1 MAYALSGSSRQLII
15 GPDAATCLMLAAS
28 LAPLAAGDPERY
40 LALVPVR
47 TLITGCFYIG
57 AGYARLIAK
66 SFARRNRYDID
77 ADQEFEA
84 FVAGNLA
91 SAFAQGFPVTGA
103 DSRTAVNAAMP
114 GQTQLVGI
122 VAAVAMLLV
131 LFFLTAPLA
140 LVPTTAL
147 AAVILVS
154 ATDLCDCLGP
164 QKLWAMTRRA
174 AGISI
179 VTTLGVLILGVLQ
192 GVVLAIALSLFWM
205 LAMAVRPGDAV
216 LGRSPGLEGFHSK
229 ADYPSAETV
238 PGLILYRF
246 NANIVFYNVD
256 YFRERL
262 VRRRRRAG
270 RRRRPAAFPH

>member
-1 MAYALSGSSRQLII
+1 
-15 GPDAATCLMLAAS
+15 
-28 LAPLAAGDPERY
+28 
-40 LALVPVR
+40 
-47 TLITGCFYIG
+47 
-57 AGYARLIAK
+57 
-66 SFARRNRYDID
+66 
-77 ADQEFEA
+77 
-84 FVAGNLA
+84 
-91 SAFAQGFPVTGA
+91 
-103 DSRTAVNAAMP
+103 
-114 GQTQLVGI
+114 
-122 VAAVAMLLV
+122 
-131 LFFLTAPLA
+131 
-140 LVPTTAL
+140 
-147 AAVILVS
+147 
-154 ATDLCDCLGP
+154 
-164 QKLWAMTRRA
+164 MTRRA